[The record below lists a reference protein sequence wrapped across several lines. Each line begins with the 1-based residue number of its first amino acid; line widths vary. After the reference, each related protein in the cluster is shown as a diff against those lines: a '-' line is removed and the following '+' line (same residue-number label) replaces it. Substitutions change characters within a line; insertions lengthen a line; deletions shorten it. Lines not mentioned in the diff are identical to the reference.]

1 MDEKLLVFFNQ
12 SLAHPALDLLMIGL
26 TFGGLGLLPGI
37 GVAMLVGRRRRVG
50 LALLVALGVS
60 LALTFVFQFLAQR
73 PRPDANV
80 VRLLWPA
87 PNYPSFPS
95 GHAALAFATA
105 VVLGLSYRRKWVWLA
120 AILGAGLISISRIY
134 LGFHYPSDILGG
146 AVLGAST
153 GAACYGLLAS
163 PETGP
168 SRWRWLVWPQAAL
181 VFLVTQMAYLDL
193 LPGPLLRV
201 PYMDKVLHFLLFGA
215 VTFWLNFWLM
225 GRAPS
230 PKFIPLAV
238 LLPLS
243 LAALEEGAQTFSP
256 LRTPDMTDFMADVT
270 GMLFFWWISE
280 GIFAPARPASCC
292 GVASSR

>member
-1 MDEKLLVFFNQ
+1 
-12 SLAHPALDLLMIGL
+12 MIGL
-26 TFGGLGLLPGI
+26 TFGGLGLLPGM

-60 LALTFVFQFLAQR
+60 LALTLLFQFLAQR
-73 PRPDANV
+73 PRPQD
-80 VRLLWPA
+80 VRLFWPA

-95 GHAALAFATA
+95 GHAAMAFATA
-105 VVLGLSYRRKWVWLA
+105 VVLGLSYQRKWVWA
-120 AILGAGLISISRIY
+120 AATLGASLISVSRLY

-153 GAACYGLLAS
+153 GAVCYGLLVS
-163 PETGP
+163 PESGF

-193 LPGPLLRV
+193 RPGLLLRV

-215 VTFWLNFWLM
+215 VTFWLNFWLR
-225 GRAPS
+225 GRASS
-230 PKFIPLAV
+230 PKFMPLAV

-256 LRTPDMTDFMADVT
+256 IRTPDVADLAADVT
-270 GMLFFWWISE
+270 GMLFFWWMSVR
-280 GIFAPARPASCC
+280 IF
-292 GVASSR
+292 ASSR